1 MPAYV
6 VLTDATLETVA
17 TELPADSRALL
28 GIPGIG
34 ARKLTDYGEQVLAL
48 VRGEEPA
55 VLADDP
61 A

>member
-1 MPAYV
+1 
-6 VLTDATLETVA
+6 VA
-17 TELPADSRALL
+17 TEVPADSRALL

-34 ARKLTDYGEQVLAL
+34 ARKLADYGDQVLAL
-48 VRGEEPA
+48 VRGETPA